1 LLPGF
6 DTGSLGV
13 TVDSV
18 FPPTRAAEAFQRM
31 RENRNVG
38 KLLLAWPPA

>member
-1 LLPGF
+1 
-6 DTGSLGV
+6 V
-13 TVDSV
+13 TLDSA

-38 KLLLAWPPA
+38 KIVIAWQPNRE